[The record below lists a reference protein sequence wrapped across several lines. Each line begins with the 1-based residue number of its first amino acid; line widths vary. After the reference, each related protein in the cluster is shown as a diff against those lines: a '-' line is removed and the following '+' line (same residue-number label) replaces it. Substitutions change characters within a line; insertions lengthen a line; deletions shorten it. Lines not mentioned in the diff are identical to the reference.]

1 MSSRGTTFAAGT
13 KMHGGL
19 LKHQV
24 SLNIVH
30 IGGGGLTPAV
40 AFKAALDQAQLTES
54 AYQQS
59 RQLKSQAVEA
69 QTIVRTGVE
78 QYCLKA
84 RDVLKPFLGRSWNN
98 QWTAPGFKNQTLS
111 LPGSLADLTE
121 LTRSLKQYFIN
132 HSPQESFSAEITANL
147 TGAQLTGLETAV
159 KLVSDRTQAQR
170 VARDARDEAEQVLLG
185 LTGKLRSELDAAM
198 EPDDARWLDFL
209 DALPSDTQV
218 PEPVTNLE
226 VEAAGPGRLEAG
238 WTRSARAERFHLEV
252 LEAGRDVEFRRVL
265 TTQDAN
271 ANLDMLTPGGRYKI
285 RVTPVNRAGAGVSSE
300 VVDIQVPALENVA

>member
-1 MSSRGTTFAAGT
+1 MSSRGTTFAGCT
-13 KMHGGL
+13 KHHGGL

-30 IGGGGLTPAV
+30 IGGGGVTPAV
-40 AFKAALDQAQLTES
+40 AFKAALDQAQLKES

-69 QTIVRTGVE
+69 QAIVRTGVE

-111 LPGSLADLTE
+111 LPGALADLTE

-132 HSPQESFSAEITANL
+132 HSPQESFPAGITANL
-147 TGAQLTGLETAV
+147 TGTQLTNLEAAV

-170 VARDARDEAEQVLLG
+170 EARDARDAAEQVLL
-185 LTGKLRSELDAAM
+185 TMVAKLFSELESVL

-226 VEAAGPGRLEAG
+226 VEGAGPGRLELD
-238 WTRSARAERFHLEV
+238 WTRPVRAVRFHVEV
-252 LEAGRDVEFRRVL
+252 LEVGRDVEFRRVL
-265 TTQDAN
+265 TVQEAN
-271 ANLDMLTPGGRYKI
+271 AMLDSLTPGTRYKI
-285 RVTPVNRAGAGVSSE
+285 RVTPVNRAGEGVSSE
-300 VVDIQVPALENVA
+300 IVEAQVPPLENVA

>member
-1 MSSRGTTFAAGT
+1 MSSRGTTFAACT
-13 KMHGGL
+13 KHHGGL

-24 SLNIVH
+24 ALNIVH
-30 IGGGGLTPAV
+30 IGGSGVTPAA
-40 AFKAALDQAQLTES
+40 AFKAALDQARVKES
-54 AYQQS
+54 DFQQS

-69 QTIVRTGVE
+69 QGIVRTGVE
-78 QYCLKA
+78 EYCLKA

-98 QWTAPGFKNQTLS
+98 QWAAPGFKNQTLS

-132 HSPQESFSAEITANL
+132 HSPQENFSAGVTTTL
-147 TGAQLTGLETAV
+147 TGTQLTNLEAAV

-170 VARDARDEAEQVLLG
+170 EAREARDAAEQVLLT
-185 LTGKLRSELDAAM
+185 LVGKLLSELDAAL

-218 PEPVTNLE
+218 PERVTNLE
-226 VEAAGPGRLEAG
+226 VEAAGPGRLEAD
-238 WTRSARAERFHLEV
+238 WTRPARAVRFHVEV
-252 LEAGRDVEFRRVL
+252 IEVGRDVEFRRVL

-271 ANLDMLTPGGRYKI
+271 AMLEILTPGARYKI
-285 RVTPVNRAGAGVSSE
+285 RVTPVNRAGDGVSSE
-300 VVDIQVPALENVA
+300 IVEAQVPPLENVA

>member
-1 MSSRGTTFAAGT
+1 MSSRGTTFAACT
-13 KMHGGL
+13 KHHGGL

-30 IGGGGLTPAV
+30 VGGNGVTPAV
-40 AFKAALDQAQLTES
+40 AFKAALDQAQLKES
-54 AYQQS
+54 AFQQS

-69 QTIVRTGVE
+69 QAIVRTAVE
-78 QYCLKA
+78 EYCLKA

-132 HSPQESFSAEITANL
+132 HSPQESFSAGITANL
-147 TGAQLTGLETAV
+147 TGTQLTGLEAAV

-170 VARDARDEAEQVLLG
+170 EARKARDAAEQVLLK
-185 LTGKLRSELDAAM
+185 LTGKLRSELDSAM

-218 PEPVTNLE
+218 SEPVTNLE
-226 VEAAGPGRLEAG
+226 VEAAGPGRLEAD
-238 WTRSARAERFHLEV
+238 WTRSARAVRFHVEV
-252 LEAGRDVEFRRVL
+252 LEVGRDVEFRRVL

-271 ANLDMLTPGGRYKI
+271 TMLDTLTPGARYKV
-285 RVTPVNRAGAGVSSE
+285 RVQAANRAVESAPSE
-300 VVDIQVPALENVA
+300 IVEVQVPPLENVA